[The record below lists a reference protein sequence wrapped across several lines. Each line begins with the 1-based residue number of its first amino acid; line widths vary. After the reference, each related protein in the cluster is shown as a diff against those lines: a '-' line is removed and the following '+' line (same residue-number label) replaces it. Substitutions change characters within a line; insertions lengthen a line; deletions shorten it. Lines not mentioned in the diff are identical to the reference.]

1 MKRIALT
8 FAAAGAVALL
18 AAGSLPAQERRGMG
32 MHQGAFAARRLG
44 RCLATLNLSAA
55 QKTDIDAA
63 LAAAK
68 PTLQADR
75 QALRADREKLKTD
88 LDSGADKSVIGQ
100 DTITLHN
107 DRQQMK
113 SGALAL
119 RDQIVSKLDADQK
132 SQLKGCFVGPRGA
145 QRSNANSGS

>member
-18 AAGSLPAQERRGMG
+18 AAGSLRAQERRGMG
-32 MHQGAFAARRLG
+32 MHQGVFAARRLG

-63 LAAAK
+63 IAAAK

-75 QALRADREKLKTD
+75 QTLRADREKLKTD

-100 DTITLHN
+100 DTVTLHT
-107 DRQQMK
+107 DRQKMEADAK
-113 SGALAL
+113 AL

-132 SQLKGCFVGPRGA
+132 SQLKGCFIGPREP
-145 QRSNANSGS
+145 QRTNPGS

>member
-8 FAAAGAVALL
+8 FAAAGVLALL

-32 MHQGAFAARRLG
+32 MHGGFAARRLG

-55 QKTDIDAA
+55 QKSDIDSA

-68 PTLQADR
+68 PALQADR
-75 QALRADREKLKTD
+75 QALRADREKLKND

-100 DTITLHN
+100 DTITL
-107 DRQQMK
+107 
-113 SGALAL
+113 L
-119 RDQIVSKLDADQK
+119 ITEEV
-132 SQLKGCFVGPRGA
+132 
-145 QRSNANSGS
+145 RS